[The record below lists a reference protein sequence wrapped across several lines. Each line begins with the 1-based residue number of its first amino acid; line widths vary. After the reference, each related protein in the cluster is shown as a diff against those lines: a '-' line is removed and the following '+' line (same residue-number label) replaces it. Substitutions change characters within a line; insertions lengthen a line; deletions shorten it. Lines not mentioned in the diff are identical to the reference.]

1 MIKDTVVHTTRV
13 KLGWR
18 DRLRALCG
26 REVVTTSWI
35 DVDADVS
42 VMSSRGSTYVDHIM
56 PARKVPGG
64 MVETSSE
71 NQTESTTEPPQ

>member
-1 MIKDTVVHTTRV
+1 MEQATIKDTVVHTTRV

-35 DVDADVS
+35 DVDAVVS
-42 VMSSRGSTYVDHIM
+42 VMSSRANTYVERIR
-56 PARKVPGG
+56 PARQMPGG
-64 MVETSSE
+64 MVEALPD
-71 NQTESTTEPPQ
+71 QKL